1 MLRKI
6 YPYINPN
13 LKNIRWRNL
22 NDTELEQIMQDKQ
35 VLANCYENSVI
46 HSLLLTKNGK
56 EIIKKFIKVE
66 NKHTDD
72 PAYKASFHINNKK
85 KKYRCGISDYYG
97 KYLPL
102 YGAYYGGVNELINSE
117 KHTAPLDLGISI
129 LTAKMIKN
137 NPEQKPL
144 ITRLYKFPLIT
155 NLSCERNK
163 PSNTFKWLT
172 GRNPVSIGETEINL
186 SLKKYAEDVR
196 KLLKS
201 FNCQKDCFVVMSG
214 FKKVGDIDT
223 WHCLPVIKTDSKQ
236 ETVTLLN
243 KRDNKLKTYTFEEL
257 INNFK
262 AVVGIKNI

>member
-1 MLRKI
+1 MRNIGLLREI
-6 YPYINPN
+6 SAI
-13 LKNIRWRNL
+13 IR
-22 NDTELEQIMQDKQ
+22 
-35 VLANCYENSVI
+35 C
-46 HSLLLTKNGK
+46 LLRRSKRTHQFR
-56 EIIKKFIKVE
+56 E
-66 NKHTDD
+66 
-72 PAYKASFHINNKK
+72 AYGSARPWNQ
-85 KKYRCGISDYYG
+85 
-97 KYLPL
+97 YL
-102 YGAYYGGVNELINSE
+102 
-117 KHTAPLDLGISI
+117 DR
-129 LTAKMIKN
+129 KMIKN